1 MTEAAT
7 MILFGATGDL
17 AKRKLF
23 PALYSLFQENQ
34 LPQQFAVVGVG
45 RRTLSREAF
54 QTHVKSSIE
63 SFARYSV
70 NEKWPDFISRFY
82 YVSLDIRELGD
93 YQTLLH
99 TIKTVEHDYS
109 IPQNRLFYLAIAPEL
124 FEPVTFHLQ
133 QSGILRQ
140 RGWKRVVIEKPF
152 GHDLPSAEALN
163 KEISQVFTEEEI
175 YRIDHYLGKE
185 MVQNIEVIRFANTLF
200 EPVWNNQYISNVQIT
215 SSEVVGVEGR
225 AGYYDQAGALRDM
238 VQNHMLQMMT
248 MVAME
253 PPSRLKPEAV
263 RDEKVKVLRSIRRLH
278 QADEIARHVV
288 RGQYVA
294 GEINGEVMKGY
305 REEEKVNPNSQT
317 ETFVALKFHIDNF
330 RWAGVPF
337 YIRTGKRLAKKA
349 TEVIIQFK
357 QLPPLYFN
365 QSGQLDPNVLV
376 IRIYPEN
383 GLHLK
388 LNLRQ
393 PDNMDKIAPVSM
405 SFTQNGSPGFHSP
418 EAYERLVKDCIEGNS
433 TYFTRWDEVA
443 LAWKIVDP
451 IVQAFETGEVPLY
464 TYKAGSWGPTEA
476 DQLVAQE
483 GLKWWPVLGQ

>member
-23 PALYSLFQENQ
+23 PALYSLFREHQ
-34 LPQQFAVVGVG
+34 LPEQFAVVGVG
-45 RRTLSREAF
+45 RRSLSQDVFRE
-54 QTHVKSSIE
+54 HVKSSIE
-63 SFARYSV
+63 SFARYPV
-70 NEKWPDFISRFY
+70 NNEWRDFISRFF
-82 YVSLDIRELGD
+82 YVSLDIEEVED

-99 TIKTVEHDYS
+99 TIETVEHDFN
-109 IPQNRLFYLAIAPEL
+109 IPENRLFYLAIAPEL

-133 QSGILRQ
+133 QAGILKQ

-152 GHDLPSAEALN
+152 GHDLRSAEVLN
-163 KEISQVFTEEEI
+163 EKIGQVFREEEI

-225 AGYYDQAGALRDM
+225 ARYYDHAGALRDM

-253 PPSRLKPEAV
+253 PPSRLKPEAI
-263 RDEKVKVLRSIRRLH
+263 RDEKVKVLRSIRRMH
-278 QADEIARHVV
+278 QAEEISRHVV
-288 RGQYVA
+288 RAQYLA
-294 GEINGEVMKGY
+294 GEIDSQTVKGY
-305 REEEKVNPNSQT
+305 VEEEKVNPNSQT
-317 ETFVALKFHIDNF
+317 ETFVAAKFYIDNF
-330 RWAGVPF
+330 RWAGIPF

-357 QLPPLYFN
+357 QLPPLYYN
-365 QSGQLDPNVLV
+365 QSGQLEPNVLV

-383 GLHLK
+383 GIYLK

-393 PDNMDKIAPVSM
+393 PEDTDKIAPVSM
-405 SFTQNGSPGFHSP
+405 SFTQNSSPGFHSP
-418 EAYERLVKDCIEGNS
+418 EAYERLVKDCLEGDS

-451 IVQAFETGEVPLY
+451 IVRTFESGEVPLY
-464 TYKAGSWGPTEA
+464 TYKAGSWGPQEA
-476 DQLVAQE
+476 EQLVAHD
-483 GLKWWPVLGQ
+483 GLKWWPVLK